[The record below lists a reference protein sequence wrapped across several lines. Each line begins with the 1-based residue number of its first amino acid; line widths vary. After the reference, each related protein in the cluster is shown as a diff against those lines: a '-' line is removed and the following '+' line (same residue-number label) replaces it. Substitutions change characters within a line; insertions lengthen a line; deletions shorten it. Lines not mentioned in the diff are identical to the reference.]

1 MMQQN
6 PFGKNLYL
14 DRYSLGLSQAAISR
28 AINVSQQA
36 LARWENGRSIPRYGV
51 LDRLKNFLEQEFE
64 KINSKSLVCSM
75 TDDFTPRS
83 KEQKP
88 KIELRDYFA
97 AKAMQEHIK
106 QAYDLEE
113 SCSEDNDFSFQQTML
128 ALAKETYKWAD
139 AMLEARKNDP
149 A

>member
-1 MMQQN
+1 MQQN

-97 AKAMQEHIK
+97 AKAMQAFMSGWIGRDIYPETDMVIAEH
-106 QAYDLEE
+106 AY
-113 SCSEDNDFSFQQTML
+113 SM
-128 ALAKETYKWAD
+128 AD
-139 AMLEARKNDP
+139 AMLKAREA
-149 A
+149 